1 MHTLLD
7 FRGNIPYFI
16 EITDGNV
23 TDEIR
28 NRPLAT
34 QNYALYFYEIMKRV
48 NRPMNSMAF
57 VF

>member
-34 QNYALYFYEIMKRV
+34 QNYALYFYEIMKRTID
-48 NRPMNSMAF
+48 P
-57 VF
+57 